1 MNLFGG
7 VIIRLKG
14 YLKNLTTKD
23 IILIDTTYKKINNK
37 IKYQQNKDT
46 YEIIINKD
54 ELYLIRDN
62 REINSTMHFVKNKYT
77 NCDYKIKENNIN
89 LQIELYTKKLLIKEN
104 EILINYQV
112 ENTDNYEYKIEI
124 EV

>member
-1 MNLFGG
+1 MNSLGG
-7 VIIRLKG
+7 VIIRLSG
-14 YLKNLTTKD
+14 YLKNITTKD
-23 IILIDTTYKKINNK
+23 TIRVDSTYKKTNNK
-37 IKYQQNKDT
+37 IKYKQDNDT

-62 REINSTMHFVKNKYT
+62 KEINSTMHFKQNKYT
-77 NCDYKIKENNIN
+77 TCDYKIKENDIT
-89 LQIELYTKKLLIKEN
+89 LQIDLYTTKLSIKDN

>member
-1 MNLFGG
+1 MNSFGG
-7 VIIRLKG
+7 VIIKLTG
-14 YLKNLTTKD
+14 YLKNITTKD
-23 IILIDTTYKKINNK
+23 IIIIDTTYKKINNK
-37 IKYQQNKDT
+37 IKYQQDNDT

-62 REINSTMHFVKNKYT
+62 QEINSAMHFKQNKYT
-77 NCDYKIKENNIN
+77 TCDYKIKENDIN

>member
-1 MNLFGG
+1 MNSFGG
-7 VIIRLKG
+7 VIIKLTG
-14 YLKNLTTKD
+14 YLKNITTKD
-23 IILIDTTYKKINNK
+23 IIIINTTYKKINNK
-37 IKYQQNKDT
+37 IKYQQDNDT

-62 REINSTMHFVKNKYT
+62 KEINSTMHFKQNKYT
-77 NCDYKIKENNIN
+77 TCDYKIKENDIN
-89 LQIELYTKKLLIKEN
+89 LQIELYTKKLLIKDK

-112 ENTDNYEYKIEI
+112 ENADNYEYKIEI

>member
-1 MNLFGG
+1 MNSFGG
-7 VIIRLKG
+7 VIIKLTG
-14 YLKNLTTKD
+14 YLKNITTKD
-23 IILIDTTYKKINNK
+23 IIIIDTTYKKINNK
-37 IKYQQNKDT
+37 IKYQQDNDT

-62 REINSTMHFVKNKYT
+62 KEINSTMHFKQNKYT
-77 NCDYKIKENNIN
+77 TCDYKIKENDIN
-89 LQIELYTKKLLIKEN
+89 LQIDLYTKKLLIKEN

>member
-1 MNLFGG
+1 MNSFGG
-7 VIIRLKG
+7 VIIKLTG
-14 YLKNLTTKD
+14 YLKNITTKD
-23 IILIDTTYKKINNK
+23 IIIIDTTYKKINNK
-37 IKYQQNKDT
+37 IKYQQDNDT

-62 REINSTMHFVKNKYT
+62 KEINSTMHFKQNKYT
-77 NCDYKIKENNIN
+77 TCDYKIKENDIN

-112 ENTDNYEYKIEI
+112 EYTDNYEYKIEI

>member
-1 MNLFGG
+1 
-7 VIIRLKG
+7 
-14 YLKNLTTKD
+14 
-23 IILIDTTYKKINNK
+23 
-37 IKYQQNKDT
+37 
-46 YEIIINKD
+46 
-54 ELYLIRDN
+54 
-62 REINSTMHFVKNKYT
+62 MHFKQNKYT
-77 NCDYKIKENNIN
+77 TCDYKIKENDIN